1 MILLGWMVLHGTFQI
16 GNQVSGVFKIKY
28 CIMFNCSDIEPHRSR
43 GQECTAI
50 IWRPQGDQE
59 EHRWVD
65 IKCKDFVAGTRLFD
79 CVCKK

>member
-16 GNQVSGVFKIKY
+16 GNQVPGVFKINY
-28 CIMFNCSDIEPHRSR
+28 YITFNCSDIEPHRR
-43 GQECTAI
+43 QGQECTAI

-65 IKCKDFVAGTRLFD
+65 IKCKDIRDGTRLFD